1 VESKTVSEEMLYKQ
15 WINHKE
21 LGQLKTINGEDVEV
35 LDIGVFN
42 GDEGGPDFKNSRIR
56 IGNFVFIGDVE
67 IDTNYSDWINHAHN
81 LNNHY
86 NKVILHVS
94 LYNKQNQEY
103 VYTRDGRKIPTLCLS
118 NYLSPSM
125 LESMIKE
132 TDTIKT
138 NHAYLKCLTDI
149 NLLNE
154 EKKIEILSKMGIERL
169 NKKCERIL
177 VRLKELSYLNSLN
190 LHEPVIAYHFSPEE
204 MGKQIDSKSLES
216 AELWEQVFYEL
227 IFEALGYSKN
237 KVPMLELAKAA
248 NIKFMKLLDKNNFIE
263 MSEAALFNIAN
274 LFNENLKADSGNL
287 SQYVRNMVK
296 NWQKIKLIY
305 DGTILTEIEWH
316 FFKLR
321 PQNFPTIRIAGGA
334 RFLNQL
340 LNNNLINVLIK
351 KIKEIHNLN
360 VLIGSIKNLFVI
372 KAEGYWK
379 EHYVFEKP
387 IKSEIKYF
395 VGAQRSDEIMVN
407 VIFPLFL
414 VYFEVF
420 NQPQYAKK
428 LLQMYNIFTQKSENN
443 IVNEVAEALG
453 MTKYIEKT
461 IITQGMLEIFRNY
474 CSKNKCP
481 DCPIGAAVFN

>member
-1 VESKTVSEEMLYKQ
+1 MESKNVSEELLYKQ

-21 LGQLKTINGEDVEV
+21 LGQLKTISGDDVEI

-67 IDTNYSDWINHAHN
+67 IDTNYTDWVNHAHN

-103 VYTRDGRKIPTLCLS
+103 VYTRDGRRIPNLCLS
-118 NYLSPSM
+118 NYLNTHE
-125 LESMIKE
+125 LDIFTKESDSNKG
-132 TDTIKT
+132 
-138 NHAYLKCLTDI
+138 NHAFLKCLKDVNI
-149 NLLNE
+149 LSE
-154 EKKIEILSKMGIERL
+154 EKKVDVLSKMGIERL
-169 NKKCERIL
+169 NKKCERVL
-177 VRLKELSYLNSLN
+177 QRLKELSYLSTLN
-190 LHEPVIAYHFSPEE
+190 LKEPVVSYQISPEE
-204 MGKQIDSKSLES
+204 IEMKIDPKFLENP
-216 AELWEQVFYEL
+216 EIWEQIFYEL

-248 NIKFMKLLDKNNFIE
+248 DIKFIKTLNKGNFIE
-263 MSEAALFNIAN
+263 NTEASLFNIAN
-274 LFNENLKADSGNL
+274 LFNDNLKADTEYL
-287 SQYVRNMVK
+287 SEYVKSIVR
-296 NWQKIKLIY
+296 NWQKIKNNY
-305 DGTILTEIEWH
+305 DGTILTDIEWH

-321 PQNFPTIRIAGGA
+321 PQNFPTIRIAGGT
-334 RFLNQL
+334 RFLDQL
-340 LNNNLINVLIK
+340 INNNLINVIIK

-372 KAEGYWK
+372 KADGYWK
-379 EHYVFEKP
+379 EHYVFEKA

-395 VGAQRSDEIMVN
+395 VGAQRADEIMVN

-420 NQPQYAKK
+420 NLPQYGKK
-428 LLQMYNIFTQKSENN
+428 ILQMYNIFTQKSENN

-453 MTKYIEKT
+453 MTSYIEKT
-461 IITQGMLEIFRNY
+461 IITQGMLEVFRNY

-481 DCPIGAAVFN
+481 DCPIGDAIFN